1 MWVFHDTNDLASEL
15 AVICI
20 MKNLHPAGG
29 GQRFTSG
36 AGGIRTRVQTKHFQ
50 AFSMLSNT
58 LFVGIT
64 RVVLLT

>member
-1 MWVFHDTNDLASEL
+1 
-15 AVICI
+15 
-20 MKNLHPAGG
+20 MKTPTLRGG

-58 LFVGIT
+58 LFVGTT
-64 RVVLLT
+64 RGGIAYLRISLVP